1 MTYISSFLPNMMVCY
16 YILYNIIIDGKDLT
30 LKPWLSSLS
39 FKHNV
44 NIDDDLGQNGNKNIS
59 ID

>member
-1 MTYISSFLPNMMVCY
+1 MVCHF
-16 YILYNIIIDGKDLT
+16 IPYNMIIDGKDLT

-44 NIDDDLGQNGNKNIS
+44 NIDDVLGQNGNKKIS